1 MNLSLSKGG
10 LPASVK
16 NRAWQYCQM
25 AWRGVTS
32 KKALSRLAALSPL
45 LLLGVG
51 QMANATDLLAGG
63 KDDVKATFGADSFVM
78 MCIIIAELIV
88 GVAMYIRT
96 KNLLIL
102 LGLVVVTAPDGADAC
117 LSAGRFDGRPAGGHA
132 DSAGKHRPLY
142 GHSGVCRGGENHPV
156 PGGDGCPEHPV

>member
-1 MNLSLSKGG
+1 MSLSFLKGG
-10 LPASVK
+10 LPVSVK

-25 AWRGVTS
+25 VWRSVAN
-32 KKALSRLAALSPL
+32 KALSRLAALSPL

-51 QMANATDLLAGG
+51 QIANATDLLAGG

-78 MCIIIAELIV
+78 MCIIIAELVV

-102 LGLVVVTAPDGADAC
+102 LGLVVVARTGIYGKSAAP
-117 LSAGRFDGRPAGGHA
+117 SPSWRT
-132 DSAGKHRPLY
+132 
-142 GHSGVCRGGENHPV
+142 PV
-156 PGGDGCPEHPV
+156 RH

>member
-45 LLLGVG
+45 LL
-51 QMANATDLLAGG
+51 
-63 KDDVKATFGADSFVM
+63 
-78 MCIIIAELIV
+78 
-88 GVAMYIRT
+88 
-96 KNLLIL
+96 
-102 LGLVVVTAPDGADAC
+102 
-117 LSAGRFDGRPAGGHA
+117 PARRA
-132 DSAGKHRPLY
+132 RYWPQSVREA
-142 GHSGVCRGGENHPV
+142 
-156 PGGDGCPEHPV
+156 

>member
-16 NRAWQYCQM
+16 NRAWQYCRM
-25 AWRGVTS
+25 AWRGMTS

-51 QMANATDLLAGG
+51 QMASATDLLAGG

-102 LGLVVVTAPDGADAC
+102 LGLVVVIVFTTVG
-117 LSAGRFDGRPAGGHA
+117 LTFIS
-132 DSAGKHRPLY
+132 
-142 GHSGVCRGGENHPV
+142 
-156 PGGDGCPEHPV
+156 

>member
-10 LPASVK
+10 LPTSVK

-32 KKALSRLAALSPL
+32 KKALSPL

-102 LGLVVVTAPDGADAC
+102 LGLVVVIVFTTVG
-117 LSAGRFDGRPAGGHA
+117 LTFI
-132 DSAGKHRPLY
+132 
-142 GHSGVCRGGENHPV
+142 N
-156 PGGDGCPEHPV
+156 

>member
-1 MNLSLSKGG
+1 MNNSAFTFQTLHPDTIMDALFENTESSFGSEVSDYGIIAHESQL
-10 LPASVK
+10 
-16 NRAWQYCQM
+16 
-25 AWRGVTS
+25 
-32 KKALSRLAALSPL
+32 KALSRLAALSPL

-102 LGLVVVTAPDGADAC
+102 LGLVVVIVFTTVG
-117 LSAGRFDGRPAGGHA
+117 LTFI
-132 DSAGKHRPLY
+132 
-142 GHSGVCRGGENHPV
+142 N
-156 PGGDGCPEHPV
+156 

>member
-63 KDDVKATFGADSFVM
+63 KDDGADSFVM

-102 LGLVVVTAPDGADAC
+102 LGLVVVIVFTTVG
-117 LSAGRFDGRPAGGHA
+117 LTFI
-132 DSAGKHRPLY
+132 
-142 GHSGVCRGGENHPV
+142 N
-156 PGGDGCPEHPV
+156 

>member
-45 LLLGVG
+45 LLTH
-51 QMANATDLLAGG
+51 AYYCI
-63 KDDVKATFGADSFVM
+63 AD
-78 MCIIIAELIV
+78 
-88 GVAMYIRT
+88 RH
-96 KNLLIL
+96 
-102 LGLVVVTAPDGADAC
+102 PDGGDAGR
-117 LSAGRFDGRPAGGHA
+117 LSAGRNTG
-132 DSAGKHRPLY
+132 
-142 GHSGVCRGGENHPV
+142 
-156 PGGDGCPEHPV
+156 

>member
-45 LLLGVG
+45 LL
-51 QMANATDLLAGG
+51 
-63 KDDVKATFGADSFVM
+63 
-78 MCIIIAELIV
+78 
-88 GVAMYIRT
+88 
-96 KNLLIL
+96 
-102 LGLVVVTAPDGADAC
+102 
-117 LSAGRFDGRPAGGHA
+117 PAA
-132 DSAGKHRPLY
+132 
-142 GHSGVCRGGENHPV
+142 
-156 PGGDGCPEHPV
+156 